1 MGQSAGKEWAYERKN
16 KTTETLDVGNG
27 EERRKNCVAVHRP
40 AFPWIFTFYGL
51 SDLLCSV
58 CKYEQVDG
66 NEFSGG

>member
-1 MGQSAGKEWAYERKN
+1 MSGKTKQPKHKN
-16 KTTETLDVGNG
+16 VAMAKK
-27 EERRKNCVAVHRP
+27 EEKNCVAVHRP